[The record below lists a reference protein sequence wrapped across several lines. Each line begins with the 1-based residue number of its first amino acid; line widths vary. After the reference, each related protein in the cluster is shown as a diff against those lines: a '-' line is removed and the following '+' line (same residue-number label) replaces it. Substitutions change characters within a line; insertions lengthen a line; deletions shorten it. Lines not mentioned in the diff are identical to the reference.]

1 MDAKQIS
8 ELSNYSII
16 SIAPVDFQRSIAKRL
31 EVPLVPLPNNAAQGS
46 QDKEDGLHRGE
57 SQNAITL
64 AGTAAGIAGCHKW
77 CELEGDHTAHRCFST
92 VGIK

>member
-16 SIAPVDFQRSIAKRL
+16 SLLLLIFRELAKRL
-31 EVPLVPLPNNAAQGS
+31 EVPLVPLPNKAAQGS
-46 QDKEDGLHRGE
+46 QDKEMGCIVVKVKRH
-57 SQNAITL
+57 TL
-64 AGTAAGIAGCHKW
+64 AGTAV
-77 CELEGDHTAHRCFST
+77 ELRVATSGVSWKVTTPPTAVFST